1 MLSGKVMIIHLII
14 VLIKKIW
21 LCEMSYF
28 PEPYTH
34 SKNKIK
40 AELDLSNYTTKF
52 DLKSEKHNRCYIRI
66 C

>member
-1 MLSGKVMIIHLII
+1 MNQAKFRMENV
-14 VLIKKIW
+14 IKRKGDK

-28 PEPYTH
+28 PEPCTH